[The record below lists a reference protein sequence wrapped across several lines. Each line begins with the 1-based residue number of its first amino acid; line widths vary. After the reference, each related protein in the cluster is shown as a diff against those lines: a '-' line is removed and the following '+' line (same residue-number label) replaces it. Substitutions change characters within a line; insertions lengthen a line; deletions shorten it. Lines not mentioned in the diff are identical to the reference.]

1 VTKEVSDA
9 DRKRISQIEEEEI
22 KLKQEISKL
31 KVNPHIYSKPPKNE
45 RKISNHKF

>member
-31 KVNPHIYSKPPKNE
+31 KVNHISTVSPQKMKDVHCNL
-45 RKISNHKF
+45 S